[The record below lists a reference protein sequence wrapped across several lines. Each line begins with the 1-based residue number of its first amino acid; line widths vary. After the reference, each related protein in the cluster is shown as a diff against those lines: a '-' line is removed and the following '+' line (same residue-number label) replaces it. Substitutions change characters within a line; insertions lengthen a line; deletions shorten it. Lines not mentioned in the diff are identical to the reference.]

1 MSTLHDTAVAVK
13 ALLDGATLSKAFD
26 TRFVYDTN
34 LPLEDADQ
42 LHVDV
47 VAAGLT
53 CVPDERASLQYDVG
67 IDIAVR
73 YRFGT
78 VEQDS
83 DGSIAVDE
91 IKPYV
96 DLLEEIGELL
106 ADPDNRRL
114 VDKID
119 AVWTGNEIR
128 APWVPDH
135 LRQNRQYT
143 GIIRATYLVDK
154 DV

>member
-26 TRFVYDTN
+26 SRFVYDTN

-42 LHVDV
+42 LHVDIV
-47 VAAGLT
+47 IGGWSQ
-53 CVPDERASLQYDVG
+53 VPNDRASVQNDVG

-78 VEQDS
+78 IEQDN

-91 IKPYV
+91 IGPYLN
-96 DLLEEIGELL
+96 LLEEIGDLL
-106 ADPDNRRL
+106 ANPGNRIL

-119 AVWTGNEIR
+119 AIWTGNEVR

-143 GIIRATYLVDK
+143 GILRATYVVDK